1 MQAVSSA
8 LFKTIIE
15 LQALPSLSMF
25 ALAGGTNLA
34 LRFNHRISE
43 DIDLFS
49 TSIVGFKG
57 FESIAAEVKSFYG
70 DQVLNM
76 SYPVRENDQFVFLR
90 FLIVKDDVTIKVDII
105 HNMKA
110 LYPFETYKK
119 IKCYDVN
126 DIGLFKLVS
135 CANRPAKKD
144 IYDLE
149 YITDSIQLLDLY
161 NLLKEK
167 KYKFNKPN
175 DRNIFDLD
183 KAPDPIDDPYTLLK
197 FDKTKFKNSRHFHA
211 HDNIK
216 VATNA
221 KSWVEARIYWRQKVK
236 VLYAKLDIPYK
247 SK

>member
-8 LFKTIIE
+8 LLNTIIE
-15 LQALPSLSMF
+15 LQALPSLSRF

-49 TSIVGFKG
+49 TTIVGIKG
-57 FESIAAEVKSFYG
+57 FESIETEVKSFYG

-76 SYPVRENDQFVFLR
+76 SYPVKENDQFVFLR
-90 FLIVKDDVTIKVDII
+90 FLIVKDGVTIKVDVI

-110 LYPFETYKK
+110 LYPFEAYKK
-119 IKCYDVN
+119 VRCYDVK

-149 YITDSIQLLDLY
+149 YITDLIQLLDLY

-167 KYKFNKPN
+167 KYKFNTLKN
-175 DRNIFDLD
+175 RNIFDLD
-183 KAPDPIDDPYTLLK
+183 KEPDPVDDPYTLLK
-197 FDKTKFKNSRHFHA
+197 FDKKKFKNSRHFHA

-216 VATNA
+216 VTPKA
-221 KSWVEARIYWRQKVK
+221 KSWIEAKIYWRTKVRD
-236 VLYAKLDIPYK
+236 LYTKLNIPYK